1 MAGAEG
7 AAAMV
12 GQAGETVV
20 VTRPAPG
27 QTVEIQAAAG
37 QTYVLSFPPGQAQ
50 VQVQGENF
58 ILGFDD
64 NGDGTPDSQVVF
76 LDLVTVADSGEAPTF
91 QVAGVDIGSEV
102 LLGQA
107 LALAGQEDVPLTDVA
122 AGPGGLSGGASTYS
136 DDLGSILEL
145 LVGQGVIPPTVLEF
159 GLLELEDRIDILQP
173 ETLQPLLITEIGIG
187 VAMKIPGLPGA
198 APPDSSEENTSDLQS
213 LLRNSYAVF
222 CL

>member
-50 VQVQGENF
+50 VQVEGEDF

-64 NGDGTPDSQVVF
+64 NGDGTVDSRVVF
-76 LDLVTVADSGEAPTF
+76 LDLASVVDAGEAPTF
-91 QVAGVDIGSEV
+91 QIAGVDIGSEV

-107 LALAGQEDVPLTDVA
+107 LADRKRVGWGKGVSVRVN
-122 AGPGGLSGGASTYS
+122 
-136 DDLGSILEL
+136 LG
-145 LVGQGVIPPTVLEF
+145 
-159 GLLELEDRIDILQP
+159 
-173 ETLQPLLITEIGIG
+173 
-187 VAMKIPGLPGA
+187 
-198 APPDSSEENTSDLQS
+198 
-213 LLRNSYAVF
+213 
-222 CL
+222 